1 MPPKKDKQVG
11 GLIDPSGMTLTL
23 MKASPSYRLSDASQV
38 YESKNYMN
46 MNTAITTVTGGS
58 RNSPVGRKTKTVNP
72 NPKGKKTDK
81 KTDKKNKG
89 NK

>member
-11 GLIDPSGMTLTL
+11 GLIDPSGMTVTL
-23 MKASPSYRLSDASQV
+23 MKASPSNRLSDTSQV

-46 MNTAITTVTGGS
+46 VGGS
-58 RNSPVGRKTKTVNP
+58 MAKEKMSKTVN
-72 NPKGKKTDK
+72 KKTRGK